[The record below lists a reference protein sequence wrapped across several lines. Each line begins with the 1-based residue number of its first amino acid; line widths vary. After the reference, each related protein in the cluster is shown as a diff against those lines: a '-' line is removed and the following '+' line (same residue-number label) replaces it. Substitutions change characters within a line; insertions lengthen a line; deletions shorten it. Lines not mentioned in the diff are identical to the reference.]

1 MRQHLETIYAYCV
14 GTEAQR
20 TKVWQVLTR
29 HYFQRRVKPTDA
41 VLDVGAGDSKFV
53 NDIRAA
59 RRYLLDLNL
68 FTPLKAWAVESGS
81 LDVVFSCNLFEQL
94 PIKILFS
101 RWD

>member
-1 MRQHLETIYAYCV
+1 MV
-14 GTEAQR
+14 
-20 TKVWQVLTR
+20 
-29 HYFQRRVKPTDA
+29 VKPTDA

-59 RRYLLDLNL
+59 RRYLLDLNF

-94 PIKILFS
+94 PIKSSS
-101 RWD
+101 RDGTEYPFMITEIF